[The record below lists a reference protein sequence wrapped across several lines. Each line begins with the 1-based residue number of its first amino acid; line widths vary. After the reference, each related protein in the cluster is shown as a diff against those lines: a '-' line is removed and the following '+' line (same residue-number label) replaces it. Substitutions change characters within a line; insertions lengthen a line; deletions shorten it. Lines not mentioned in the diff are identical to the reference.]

1 MNNHSTDKQK
11 TNIYPLIQDHHSVC
25 ECLLPCRRL
34 AANSHSCFVI
44 ANLDRFLFL
53 FVSFSI
59 CLPTRGP
66 ISLRFLFNQ
75 SYHPPTVGS
84 FFLSWLHYVHSHTQ
98 QQTCI
103 SFVLEQ
109 IFLTTGIA
117 LMDTERH
124 QQMHRTIPLW
134 PSLVSTILITF

>member
-1 MNNHSTDKQK
+1 MNACC
-11 TNIYPLIQDHHSVC
+11 LVC
-25 ECLLPCRRL
+25 RL
-34 AANSHSCFVI
+34 AANSRSCFVI
-44 ANLDRFLFL
+44 ANLDRFFFL
-53 FVSFSI
+53 FDSFSI

-84 FFLSWLHYVHSHTQ
+84 FFISWLHYVHSHTQ

-109 IFLTTGIA
+109 IFFDHRYCLNGYRTSSTKEQTRKTPCDAVSVGFQQKDPPVINKC
-117 LMDTERH
+117 TERF
-124 QQMHRTIPLW
+124 RCGRL
-134 PSLVSTILITF
+134 